1 MNGAVSLVGMVV
13 VIVLFIIGLARNGR
27 RNEEGH
33 AEAVR
38 RVIEERARLESG
50 APRTPSDPDPTIEQ

>member
-1 MNGAVSLVGMVV
+1 MNGVISLVGMVV
-13 VIVLFIIGLARNGR
+13 IIVLFIVGLARNGR

-38 RVIEERARLESG
+38 RVIEEKARLDAG
-50 APRTPSDPDPTIEQ
+50 APQAPSEPTIEQ